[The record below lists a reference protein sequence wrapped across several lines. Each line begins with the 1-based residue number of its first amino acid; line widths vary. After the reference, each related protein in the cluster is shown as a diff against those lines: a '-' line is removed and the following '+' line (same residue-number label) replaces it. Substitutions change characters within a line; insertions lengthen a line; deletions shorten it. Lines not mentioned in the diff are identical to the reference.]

1 MYALYSIVTTNKIWH
16 KDDNG
21 PYNSRKQRHHQA
33 VQIEYDR
40 IRQEMT
46 TTFAEF
52 KADTDSG
59 AFPEDKHL
67 VEVQAEEYAK
77 FLAAFEA

>member
-33 VQIEYDR
+33 VQIEMLYYPQVVSEQMGPTATVPTIDN
-40 IRQEMT
+40 
-46 TTFAEF
+46 
-52 KADTDSG
+52 SLV
-59 AFPEDKHL
+59 HL
-67 VEVQAEEYAK
+67 GGNNHTI
-77 FLAAFEA
+77 LR